1 MSCKRADA
9 MILRLPRVLND
20 HRGLLLFLALMLCVR
35 AAVADFN
42 DVPSASMHPTIVEG
56 DRVLVNRLAYDLKL
70 PLAGIVLARLGE
82 PARGDVV
89 VFRSTAAGT
98 RLIKRVV
105 GLPGETVALR
115 DNRLYVDGLAADYD
129 LVGQGA
135 DGGVLASER
144 LGAMRHGIRLA
155 PRPAPVAWFGPVTVP
170 ADHYLVLGDY
180 RDNSAD
186 SRSYGLVPRAEL
198 SGRAERVL
206 FSLDY
211 GRWLR
216 PRPERFWLSLD
227 GSPPT

>member
-1 MSCKRADA
+1 MTLHLA
-9 MILRLPRVLND
+9 RVLRD
-20 HRGLLLFLALMLCVR
+20 HRGLLLFLALMLVVR

-89 VFRSTAAGT
+89 VFNSAAAGT

-105 GLPGETVALR
+105 GLPGESVALR
-115 DNRLYVDGLAADYD
+115 DNRLYIDGQAADYD
-129 LVGQGA
+129 VVGRGV

-155 PRPAPVAWFGPVTVP
+155 PRPSPVAWFGPVTVP

-211 GRWLR
+211 QRWLR

-227 GSPPT
+227 GSPPQ

>member
-1 MSCKRADA
+1 MT
-9 MILRLPRVLND
+9 LRPTRVLIDN
-20 HRGLLLFLALMLCVR
+20 RGLLLFLALMLCVR

-70 PLAGIVLARLGE
+70 PLAGTVLARLGE

-89 VFRSTAAGT
+89 VFNSAAAGT

-115 DNRLYVDGLAADYD
+115 DNRLYVDGVAAAYEP
-129 LVGQGA
+129 LGGSA
-135 DGGVLASER
+135 DGGVLANES
-144 LGAMRHGIRLA
+144 LGGMRHGIRLA
-155 PRPAPVAWFGPVTVP
+155 ARPAPLAWFGPVTVP
-170 ADHYLVLGDY
+170 PDHYLVLGDY

-211 GRWLR
+211 QRWLR
-216 PRPERFWLSLD
+216 PRPERFWQPL
-227 GSPPT
+227 